1 MRAEDIAPAF
11 EALNRRAHA
20 LSVCADALTVTNNVR
35 INTFAL
41 AARLPTIYNGRI
53 FIAAGGLMSYGP
65 NTADL
70 FRRAGDLVD
79 NAFEPATL
87 RFVALLTGALVAPAD
102 LTALNESKTGDSV
115 RVTADQMHQLQIVNV
130 ELYPFRVQK
139 SAIGQIAYNEDTS
152 TAVMTPFPG
161 RVTRLIAKIGDQVK
175 RGDPLFELDSPEVVQ
190 PQNEFIATLSATN
203 KARSQL
209 DLARIVE
216 KRFRDLYEGKAAA
229 LKEWQQAQGQLV
241 GAEND
246 MRSAESAL
254 EAGRARLRIVG
265 FSDGEIAALKDK
277 GVVRRATPIPSPIDG
292 TVIARKVG
300 PGQYVR
306 NDTGEAL
313 YTVADL
319 STMWLKAQVPEN
331 DIPLIRVGQEV
342 EVRVSAIPERVFKA
356 RITTI
361 AAATDVATRRIVVRS
376 EVPNP
381 DGALKS
387 EMFANFKIVIGADEP
402 APAVPID
409 AVICEGDLAA
419 VWVESEP
426 TLFRRRN
433 VKLGMEQEGRVQIRE
448 GLAVGERIAARGAI
462 YVDNQWRQ

>member
-1 MRAEDIAPAF
+1 
-11 EALNRRAHA
+11 
-20 LSVCADALTVTNNVR
+20 
-35 INTFAL
+35 
-41 AARLPTIYNGRI
+41 
-53 FIAAGGLMSYGP
+53 MSYGP

-79 NAFEPATL
+79 NASEPATL

-241 GAEND
+241 SAEND

-254 EAGRARLRIVG
+254 EAARARLRIVG
-265 FSDGEIAALKDK
+265 FSDEEVAALKDK

-319 STMWLKAQVPEN
+319 ATMWLKAQVPEN
-331 DIPLIRVGQEV
+331 DIPFIRLGQDV
-342 EVRVSAIPERVFKA
+342 EIKVSALPDRIFKA
-356 RITTI
+356 RVTAIS
-361 AAATDVATRRIVVRS
+361 AATEATTRRIVVRS
-376 EVPNP
+376 EIPNP

-387 EMFANFKIVIGADEP
+387 EMFASFRIATGADEP
-402 APAVPID
+402 WPSVPIE
-409 AVICEGDLAA
+409 AVIREGDLAVA
-419 VWVESEP
+419 WVEEEP
-426 TLFRRRN
+426 MVFRRRN
-433 VKLGMEQEGRVQIRE
+433 VKLGIERDGRVQILE
-448 GLAVGERIAARGAI
+448 GLKAGELIAGRGAI
-462 YVDNQWRQ
+462 FVENEWRQ